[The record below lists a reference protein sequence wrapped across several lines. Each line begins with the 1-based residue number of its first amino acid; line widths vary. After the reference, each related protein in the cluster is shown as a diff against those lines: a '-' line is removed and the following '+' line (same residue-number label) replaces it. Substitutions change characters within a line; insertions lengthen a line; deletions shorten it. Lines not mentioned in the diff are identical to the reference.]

1 MSKPTKQQKPK
12 TPRTGRP
19 PLDPQDRRGTI
30 IRVMVTEA
38 EHEELRRA
46 AEATGLNLSTW
57 IRTVALEK
65 AR

>member
-1 MSKPTKQQKPK
+1 
-12 TPRTGRP
+12 
-19 PLDPQDRRGTI
+19 
-30 IRVMVTEA
+30 MVTEA